1 MKNVILNVLKEYSD
15 MQLNLESKSAQQF
28 LTDKIN
34 EALLTEIRKQ
44 KPNECDITDMNQ
56 ESLTDIFHRT

>member
-1 MKNVILNVLKEYSD
+1 MKNVILNVLREYSD

-28 LTDKIN
+28 LADKIN

-44 KPNECDITDMNQ
+44 KPKECDVADINH
-56 ESLTDIFHRT
+56 ESLTDMFHRS

>member
-15 MQLNLESKSAQQF
+15 MQLNLESKSAQHF
-28 LTDKIN
+28 LADKIN

-44 KPNECDITDMNQ
+44 KPRECDITDMNQ

>member
-1 MKNVILNVLKEYSD
+1 MKNVILNVLKKYSD

-28 LTDKIN
+28 LADKIN

>member
-28 LTDKIN
+28 LADKIN

-44 KPNECDITDMNQ
+44 KPKECDVADINH
-56 ESLTDIFHRT
+56 ESLTDMFHRS

>member
-1 MKNVILNVLKEYSD
+1 MKNVILNVLREYSD

-28 LTDKIN
+28 LAEKIN

-44 KPNECDITDMNQ
+44 KPKECDVADINH
-56 ESLTDIFHRT
+56 ESLTDMFHRS

>member
-1 MKNVILNVLKEYSD
+1 MKNVILNVLKKYSD

-28 LTDKIN
+28 LANKIN

-44 KPNECDITDMNQ
+44 KPKECDVADINH
-56 ESLTDIFHRT
+56 ESLTDMFHRS

>member
-1 MKNVILNVLKEYSD
+1 MKNVILNVLREYSD

-28 LTDKIN
+28 LADKIN

-44 KPNECDITDMNQ
+44 KPNECDVADINH
-56 ESLTDIFHRT
+56 ESLTDMFHRS

>member
-28 LTDKIN
+28 LADKIN
-34 EALLTEIRKQ
+34 EALLTEIGKQ
-44 KPNECDITDMNQ
+44 KPKECDVADINH
-56 ESLTDIFHRT
+56 ESLTDMFHRS

>member
-1 MKNVILNVLKEYSD
+1 MKNVILNVLKKYSD

-28 LTDKIN
+28 LADKIN

-44 KPNECDITDMNQ
+44 KPKECDVADINH
-56 ESLTDIFHRT
+56 ESLTDMFHRS

>member
-28 LTDKIN
+28 LADKIN

-44 KPNECDITDMNQ
+44 KPRECDITDMNQ